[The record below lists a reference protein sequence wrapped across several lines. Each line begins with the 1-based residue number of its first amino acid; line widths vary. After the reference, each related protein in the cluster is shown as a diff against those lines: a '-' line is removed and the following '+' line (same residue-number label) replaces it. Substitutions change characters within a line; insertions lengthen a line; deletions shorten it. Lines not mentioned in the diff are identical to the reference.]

1 MKRLIYIGII
11 LSLLATLYAFKVAYL
26 KDKGIKTIVIDAGH
40 GGHDSGCLGKDSKE
54 KHIALKIALELGAKI
69 QAKFPSL
76 KIVYTRKTDV
86 FIPLHK
92 RADIA
97 NKHNADLFISIHC
110 NASDNH
116 SVYGSETFVM
126 GLHKNDANLAVAK
139 RENDVIL
146 KEDDHEDHYDGFDP
160 NSPMSHIIFQMFQNA
175 YLAQSIH
182 FASLIQDEFKKIGRK
197 NRGVK
202 QAGFLVLYKTYM
214 PSVLIESGFLTNLG
228 EEKLMNSKEGRFKI
242 TNAIYKAFVNFKL
255 DIEKHSSPTNSN
267 TEKATPI
274 QDKTIK
280 TTIQKTATSNVNKDL
295 NKASNVQNDIIEKD
309 TNKAEIKT
317 NSVNQSKKSISS
329 KKSNNTLNKDSSDNT
344 SVKTVNTPPQII
356 FSVQVASSNTSLSM
370 ADEKFKNLTD
380 VREVKI
386 SGQYKY
392 LSGQFKNIKEALTW
406 QVAIRNIGIKDAFL
420 VAFNGN
426 QAISLSEAKQMQQ
439 KSVREK

>member
-1 MKRLIYIGII
+1 MKRLIYTGII
-11 LSLLATLYAFKVAYL
+11 LSLLVTLYAFKVAYL

-175 YLAQSIH
+175 WA
-182 FASLIQDEFKKIGRK
+182 
-197 NRGVK
+197 
-202 QAGFLVLYKTYM
+202 
-214 PSVLIESGFLTNLG
+214 
-228 EEKLMNSKEGRFKI
+228 
-242 TNAIYKAFVNFKL
+242 
-255 DIEKHSSPTNSN
+255 
-267 TEKATPI
+267 
-274 QDKTIK
+274 
-280 TTIQKTATSNVNKDL
+280 
-295 NKASNVQNDIIEKD
+295 
-309 TNKAEIKT
+309 
-317 NSVNQSKKSISS
+317 
-329 KKSNNTLNKDSSDNT
+329 
-344 SVKTVNTPPQII
+344 
-356 FSVQVASSNTSLSM
+356 
-370 ADEKFKNLTD
+370 
-380 VREVKI
+380 
-386 SGQYKY
+386 
-392 LSGQFKNIKEALTW
+392 
-406 QVAIRNIGIKDAFL
+406 
-420 VAFNGN
+420 
-426 QAISLSEAKQMQQ
+426 
-439 KSVREK
+439 